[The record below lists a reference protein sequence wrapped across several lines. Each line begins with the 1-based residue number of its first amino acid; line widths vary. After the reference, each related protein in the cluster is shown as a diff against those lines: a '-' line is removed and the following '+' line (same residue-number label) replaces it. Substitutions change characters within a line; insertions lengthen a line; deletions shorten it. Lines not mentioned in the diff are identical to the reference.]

1 MSAGKTHWQPRKPW
15 YWVATRGSNNFFHG
29 TKKRKNTAESTQQET
44 LERSGE
50 WSTINFITTWFFNPL
65 DSFWRKRGGRPEY
78 SEMGAGTIANY
89 IDACIYFTKKSFKTI
104 FHRKRGSHS
113 PLGRPPKFP
122 HVEGWGAWK
131 VSLFIVLGSNY
142 FCWNF
147 IFRSPLS
154 PSSIMILFKSSM
166 IQVKTQQNS

>member
-1 MSAGKTHWQPRKPW
+1 MSAGKTHWQPRRPW
-15 YWVATRGSNNFFHG
+15 YWVDTRGSNNFFQG

-50 WSTINFITTWFFNPL
+50 WSTINFITTWFSKPL

-78 SEMGAGTIANY
+78 SETGAGTIANY
-89 IDACIYFTKKSFKTI
+89 IDTCIYFTKKSFKTI

-113 PLGRPPKFP
+113 PLGPPPKFP

-131 VSLFIVLGSNY
+131 VSLFLFQGVI
-142 FCWNF
+142 
-147 IFRSPLS
+147 IFVE
-154 PSSIMILFKSSM
+154 ILYLDPPYLPAP
-166 IQVKTQQNS
+166 